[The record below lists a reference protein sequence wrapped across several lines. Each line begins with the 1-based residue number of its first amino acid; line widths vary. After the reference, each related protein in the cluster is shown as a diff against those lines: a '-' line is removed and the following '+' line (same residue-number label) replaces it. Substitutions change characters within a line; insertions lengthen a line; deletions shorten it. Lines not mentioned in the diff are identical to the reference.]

1 MLPSSRVARGC
12 TRSDDKIKAKCTQV
26 EHVLTNVT
34 QNQQEMVRPRETE
47 ASGDNKCRQQKRRE
61 HKTCIDTKRW
71 ELKYT
76 RSSSKVALVET
87 CNYGGGDEARS
98 GAPMMKT
105 NLSYR
110 AYTGRT
116 LLKIQE
122 RMK

>member
-1 MLPSSRVARGC
+1 VLPSSRVARGS

-34 QNQQEMVRPRETE
+34 QNQQEIVRPRETE
-47 ASGDNKCRQQKRRE
+47 ASGDTKCRQQKRRE

-87 CNYGGGDEARS
+87 CNYGGGDETRS
-98 GAPMMKT
+98 GAPMMT
-105 NLSYR
+105 PNLSYR
-110 AYTGRT
+110 A
-116 LLKIQE
+116 
-122 RMK
+122 